1 MGFSKWILGGLG
13 FVLGGPI
20 GAVVGV
26 LIASAFEGTS
36 NTIQDITDNNSTR
49 GTTRKASQGDIKV
62 SVIVLIACVIK
73 SDGKVL
79 KSEVNFIKPFLLR
92 TFGEEGAK
100 QALHLLK
107 ELLQKDLDHVA
118 IAQQIGYNLNYS
130 TRLELIS
137 LLLQIAKA
145 DGEFHSN
152 ELYVIEQ
159 IARSMMVQDADYQSI
174 LSLYQREKDQNWAY
188 KALEIEPNATDE
200 QVKKAYRRMAMK
212 YHPDKVANAGEEIRQ
227 QATDKFRGINEAYE
241 YIKKQRGL

>member
-20 GAVVGV
+20 RAVVGV
-26 LIASAFEGTS
+26 LIASAFEGSS

-62 SVIVLIACVIK
+62 SIIVLIACVIK

-159 IARSMMVQDADYQSI
+159 IARLMMVQDADYQSI

>member
-62 SVIVLIACVIK
+62 SIIVLIACVIK

-174 LSLYQREKDQNWAY
+174 LYLYQREKDQNWAY